1 MTKWVEL
8 IERKRPVGLPAAE
21 RQELAPGQY
30 RFAFMQGNDAIND
43 PSHDP
48 GGELFVSPREYG
60 FSIRGFQGGNT
71 AWARDFSNGTM
82 LLTSADGQSHVLSP
96 RFPARIVFLALD
108 GSVLQDSGGER
119 RAASPSSDYV
129 TVRMTVNATVSLNG
143 FSAEMARAQMV
154 DVLDAALDQW
164 AQSGQ
169 SDAVLVDHAIEQVTV
184 TPDRRTQS
192 SDTDFSQL
200 LDL

>member
-1 MTKWVEL
+1 MTMWVEL
-8 IERKRPVGLPAAE
+8 VERNRPAGLPAAE
-21 RQELAPGQY
+21 RQELATGQH
-30 RFAFMQGNDAIND
+30 RFAFIHGDDAISD

-48 GGELFVSPREYG
+48 AGELFVSPREYG

-71 AWARDFSNGTM
+71 AWARDFANGTM

-119 RAASPSSDYV
+119 RAARPSSEYV
-129 TVRMTVNATVSLNG
+129 TVRLTVNATVDLNG
-143 FSAEMARAQMV
+143 MSAESARAQLV
-154 DVLDAALDQW
+154 GLLDDALTQW
-164 AQSGQ
+164 GKSGQ
-169 SDAVLVDHAIEQVTV
+169 TNVALVEHAIEQVV
-184 TPDRRTQS
+184 VSPDRRTPS